1 MSHRDD
7 QQDLIEQASRGD
19 TAAFGHLV
27 RRYRASVHAYIVSR
41 IGDFDWADDIAQ
53 ETFVAA
59 FAGLAQLRDASRFSA
74 WLRAIADNM
83 CALWLRRTQRERSL
97 RDKTPV
103 PPIRGP
109 RTAVG
114 AMPDELAAAALA
126 RLSPADAAAVT
137 LYYCD
142 GLNQQECGDFLGV
155 TRKAVECR
163 LYRARRKL
171 REEVLGMTK
180 KALKDHCPDDSFDR
194 AVVGEIDRLVQVLGG
209 RYRKG
214 PVEQAE
220 ERLRVLF
227 DRNTA
232 RLTDL
237 IRQARTR
244 PERRA
249 ALRMVRT
256 LGAAGVEHALPLIL
270 GDDRAA
276 RLNALMA
283 LPTFDDGAFT
293 YAVLEAI
300 RDSAFSDQH
309 KAQLLCELVRRPT
322 LLSGSVSR
330 AHVKRYAYDSNLYME
345 MLTLHGSA
353 AVSQLTALIQA
364 DAEAGD
370 EPDPWLARA
379 LVRFGTDA
387 VEPVAEWIGSGSE
400 RTAEAAM
407 ELIRLL
413 MEGTYNFR
421 RHALEHLSRD
431 LSEAD
436 LFLLARQ
443 AAMPVVHPSRL
454 TQDALKRLGKLA
466 AGSLE
471 HASRQVRLRAAS
483 ALGHFDDEVA
493 LPAFADVLGSGDAEM
508 ATAACI
514 SLGKRISA
522 ARVEPLTSA
531 LERPQ
536 RAVHSAAGD
545 ALGQIW
551 SLAHSA
557 AEFAQ
562 PEDDPATQSR
572 LERIARLVAPGA
584 ELAMVVSTMDASR
597 ERILAALGTSRE
609 PADGG
614 LGHQRWPLPLAER
627 IGIIVQGRKR
637 RREEHARFLQTELGR
652 RASEYHR
659 KHPRAAR
666 PRGGLSHANMP
677 ASVRMLP
684 EDREYRE
691 KELSHLIAVQNSD
704 PALARRRLYEEGW
717 MARAGDR
724 YRLTQ
729 RGRRAWRIERLL
741 EGAAAN
747 G

>member
-1 MSHRDD
+1 MRFPVRDSAPYAQLTQRTPERHPAPLRPRVESMSQHNDEPG
-7 QQDLIEQASRGD
+7 LIEQASRGD
-19 TAAFGHLV
+19 TAAFGRLV
-27 RRYRASVHAYIVSR
+27 GRYRASVHAYIVSR

-59 FAGLAQLRDASRFSA
+59 FAGLAQLRDASRFNA
-74 WLRAIADNM
+74 WLRAIAENM

-97 RDKTPV
+97 RERRPAPPV
-103 PPIRGP
+103 KGP
-109 RTAVG
+109 GTAVG
-114 AMPDELAAAALA
+114 AMPEELAAAALA

-171 REEVLGMTK
+171 RQEVLRMTR

-194 AVVGEIDRLVQVLGG
+194 AVVTEINRLVQVLGG

-227 DRNTA
+227 DRNAA

-237 IRQARTR
+237 IRRARTR

-256 LGAAGVEHALPLIL
+256 LGVAGVEHALPVIL

-300 RDSAFSDQH
+300 RDSAFSDRH
-309 KAQLLCELVRRPT
+309 KARLLCELVRRPT

-330 AHVKRYAYDSNLYME
+330 AHLKRYAYDSHLYME
-345 MLTLHGSA
+345 MLTLCGSA
-353 AVSQLTALIQA
+353 AVAQLIALIQA

-370 EPDPWLARA
+370 DPDPCLARA

-387 VEPVAEWIGSGSE
+387 MEPVAGWVGSGSG
-400 RTAEAAM
+400 RTAAAAM

-431 LSEAD
+431 LSEAE

-454 TQDALKRLGKLA
+454 DPQALKRLELA

-471 HASRQVRLRAAS
+471 HASRQVRLRAAA
-483 ALGHFDDEVA
+483 ALGHFNDDVA
-493 LPAFADVLGSGDAEM
+493 LPAFADVLGSGDAKM

-514 SLGKRISA
+514 SLGKRVSA
-522 ARVEPLTSA
+522 ARVEPLTTA
-531 LERPQ
+531 LERPE
-536 RAVHSAAGD
+536 RAVHSAARD

-551 SLAHSA
+551 SLAHFA

-562 PEDDPATQSR
+562 PGTPPQRSPGSSASHDSWLPAR
-572 LERIARLVAPGA
+572 NW
-584 ELAMVVSTMDASR
+584 
-597 ERILAALGTSRE
+597 
-609 PADGG
+609 
-614 LGHQRWPLPLAER
+614 RW
-627 IGIIVQGRKR
+627 
-637 RREEHARFLQTELGR
+637 
-652 RASEYHR
+652 
-659 KHPRAAR
+659 
-666 PRGGLSHANMP
+666 
-677 ASVRMLP
+677 
-684 EDREYRE
+684 
-691 KELSHLIAVQNSD
+691 
-704 PALARRRLYEEGW
+704 
-717 MARAGDR
+717 
-724 YRLTQ
+724 
-729 RGRRAWRIERLL
+729 
-741 EGAAAN
+741 
-747 G
+747 